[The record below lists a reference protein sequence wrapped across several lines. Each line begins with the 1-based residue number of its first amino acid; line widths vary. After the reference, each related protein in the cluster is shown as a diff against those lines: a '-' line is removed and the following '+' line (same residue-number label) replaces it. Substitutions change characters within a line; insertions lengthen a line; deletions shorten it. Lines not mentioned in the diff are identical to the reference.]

1 MELVMSKGEFGS
13 FNETP
18 SVGIPKHSV
27 SSFSGG
33 SNAERITR
41 AARAIDVDDALAR
54 KIAFCESSLKQFDP
68 KTGTLIRGVYNQR
81 DTGLFQIN
89 EKYHLARSRELGYDI
104 YTTDG
109 NIAYAMYLLSKEGT
123 KHWYWSKPCW
133 SNPELKV

>member
-1 MELVMSKGEFGS
+1 MAKGEFSFAPKESENILKGS
-13 FNETP
+13 E
-18 SVGIPKHSV
+18 
-27 SSFSGG
+27 SSSI
-33 SNAERITR
+33 SERITTQ
-41 AARAIDVDDALAR
+41 ARKAGISPALAR

-68 KTGTLIRGVYNQR
+68 KSGKLIRGIHNPS

-109 NIAYAMYLLSKEGT
+109 NIAYAMYLLSKAGT
-123 KHWYWSKPCW
+123 EHWRWSKPCW